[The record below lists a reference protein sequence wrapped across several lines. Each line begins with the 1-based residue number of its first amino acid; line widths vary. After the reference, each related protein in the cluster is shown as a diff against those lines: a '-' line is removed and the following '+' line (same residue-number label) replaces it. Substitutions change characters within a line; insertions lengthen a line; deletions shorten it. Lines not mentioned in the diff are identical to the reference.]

1 MYNPQLTGSDFFLT
15 PHEAQFMIFQFYHD
29 DSFWEYATNIA
40 YRGNFAAGRLVQ
52 DFLGSGQS
60 QIFDFVAKHGFEIPD
75 ELLFQDVLKNKR
87 SQKIFIRCVLR
98 K

>member
-40 YRGNFAAGRLVQ
+40 YRSNFAAGRLVQ
-52 DFLGSGQS
+52 DFLGRGQS
-60 QIFDFVAKHGFEIPD
+60 PTFDFVAEHGFEIPD
-75 ELLFQDVLKNKR
+75 DLFQGVLKNKR